1 MAGTTEV
8 FREAKIDDNDLDLVA
23 EWTRNDFSL
32 GYVFYQRTQV
42 DAIALALTMET
53 LENDVVVVRSE
64 AIWIGN
70 SWFFGGPIPMRVGDK
85 FRFKTTG
92 ALAGEDHRAVILLT
106 VGKH

>member
-8 FREAKIDDNDLDLVA
+8 FREAKAGANDLDLVA

-32 GYVFYQRTQV
+32 GYVFYQRTLV
-42 DAIALALTMET
+42 DAIALDLTLET
-53 LENDVVVVRSE
+53 LEGDVVVVRAES
-64 AIWIGN
+64 IWIGN

-92 ALAGEDHRAVILLT
+92 ALAGENHRAIILLT